1 MTENMSVAAIVATIV
16 SLLLE
21 WFPGRLSTWW
31 DGFTEAQ
38 KRGIIAAIVAVV
50 SIAVVAGNCY
60 GRGQSCPADWVA
72 FLQEVLMAFLAA
84 ATVSQGIHLLSK
96 RPAQMG

>member
-1 MTENMSVAAIVATIV
+1 MTENMSIAAVVATIV

-21 WFPGRLSTWW
+21 WFPGLNTWW

-38 KRGIIAAIVAVV
+38 KRGIMAAIVAGV

-84 ATVSQGIHLLSK
+84 ATVNQGIHLLSK
-96 RPAQMG
+96 RPAQTG

>member
-21 WFPGRLSTWW
+21 WFPGLNTWW

-38 KRGIIAAIVAVV
+38 KRGIMAAIVAAI
-50 SIAVVAGNCY
+50 SIAALGINCAYY
-60 GRGQSCPADWVA
+60 GTCPADW
-72 FLQEVLMAFLAA
+72 LAA
-84 ATVSQGIHLLSK
+84 VRDVVLVFIAAAAGSQGVHLLSK
-96 RPAQMG
+96 RTE

>member
-21 WFPGRLSTWW
+21 WFPGLNTWW

-38 KRGIIAAIVAVV
+38 KRGIMAAIVAGVFTVGPTLTENAAFGV
-50 SIAVVAGNCY
+50 SPYKAPF
-60 GRGQSCPADWVA
+60 R
-72 FLQEVLMAFLAA
+72 
-84 ATVSQGIHLLSK
+84 
-96 RPAQMG
+96 

>member
-21 WFPGRLSTWW
+21 WFPGLNTWW

-38 KRGIIAAIVAVV
+38 KRGIMAAIVAAL
-50 SIAVVAGNCY
+50 SIASLGVNCAYY
-60 GRGQSCPADWVA
+60 GTCPADWLVA
-72 FLQEVLMAFLAA
+72 VRDVVLVFIAA
-84 ATVSQGIHLLSK
+84 AAGSQGVHLLSK
-96 RPAQMG
+96 RTE